1 MLLGPQRVR
10 IGEEHAGM
18 LASIERT
25 AAVLE
30 KVRRAPTSF
39 AAALCRAF
47 ADRVASV
54 WLRLVFLL
62 GCVHCRHRRPWRRLR
77 LPRL

>member
-39 AAALCRAF
+39 ATAWCRAF
-47 ADRVASV
+47 VGSTSI
-54 WLRLVFLL
+54 
-62 GCVHCRHRRPWRRLR
+62 
-77 LPRL
+77 